1 MVDSGLAARLP
12 AASKCV
18 AAAFLLA
25 IVATAT
31 SRAAEPP
38 GAATPEALVARL
50 RAAAQRDDLA
60 EVANCTA
67 PEQRRIW
74 AASMLRKGDVMMT
87 MLGVEGDAAPAAATA
102 TSPAQQVEAFKAR
115 PERIAVP
122 AELGAFYQAIL
133 EKHGIAARLAKSG
146 APRDDAGS
154 AKLLEGVDEGA
165 LIADLAALIDS
176 LLDPSRREHPT
187 YFPDTEVGPF
197 EVKGDRAK
205 AKVSQENQCGDCQV
219 ELVRVGGRWYH
230 LLPPKD
236 KD

>member
-1 MVDSGLAARLP
+1 LVESGLAARLP
-12 AASKCV
+12 AASWCV
-18 AAAFLLA
+18 GAAFLLA
-25 IVATAT
+25 LGATPA

-50 RAAAQRDDLA
+50 RAAAQHDDLA

-67 PEQRRIW
+67 PDQRRVW
-74 AASMLRKGDVMMT
+74 AAAMLRKGDVMMT
-87 MLGVEGDAAPAAATA
+87 MLGVEDGAAGAAAQGA
-102 TSPAQQVEAFKAR
+102 TPAQQVEAFKAR

-133 EKHGIAARLAKSG
+133 EKHGIAARLAKGG
-146 APRDDAGS
+146 APRDDAAT

-165 LIADLAALIDS
+165 LIADLTALIDS

-205 AKVSQENQCGDCQV
+205 AKCGDCQV